1 MRVLGHRV
9 LIIPDEAP
17 TMTASGLLLPQ
28 DRPYQPTSGTVHL
41 VGEGSERDAK
51 IRRAT
56 IKKCIALLD
65 AGCTVA
71 ALRHLM
77 QEGDVQ
83 GSTVE
88 VGQHVIF
95 PAECGLNIT
104 DDGTPYVLL
113 NEDDIV
119 IAEIEVAA

>member
-9 LIIPDEAP
+9 LVVPDDAP

-41 VGEGSERDAK
+41 VGEGSAHDAR
-51 IRRAT
+51 IRQAA

-65 AGCTVA
+65 KGCTVA
-71 ALRHLM
+71 ALRHLL
-77 QEGDVQ
+77 QEGDLAP
-83 GSTVE
+83 TVE

-113 NEDDIV
+113 NEDDLV